1 MTEAAAALAPRVTVL
16 LSGNEAVARGAWEA
30 GVLVASAYPG
40 TPSTEI
46 LENLAAMEGV
56 SAEWAP
62 NEKVAYETAFG
73 GCLAGVRS
81 LAAMKHVGVN
91 VAADPLFTSVYTG
104 VNGGLVLISADDP
117 GMHSSQNEQDN
128 RRYAPFARLP
138 MLEPADSAE
147 ARDMATLAFQLSE
160 DLGLPVMLRLTTRV
174 SHSKSLVELGERR
187 VPAPKAYRKDP
198 AKYVMVPAN
207 ARVRRVDLERR
218 LERARAAAEASP
230 LNRVEWAS
238 GSEYQAADATVST
251 VAAGARHLGVITAG
265 IAYQYAREALGD
277 GASYLKVGMTY
288 PLPIERIREF
298 AAQVDDVL
306 IVEELDP
313 YMEEAIAAAGVRP
326 RSGRPAVG
334 KAVLP
339 AIGEL
344 SPARVRRGAQLA
356 GFLPG
361 LPDPVAARADAGETA
376 VVPEADPAPAL
387 PDRPPV
393 LCPGC
398 PHRAAFWV
406 LRRLGAVIT
415 GDIGCYTLG
424 AAPPLS
430 AMDSC
435 ICMGASITVGHGF
448 AKAQERLRALHAVG
462 EANEADAT
470 GGLAPSKPVIAV
482 IGDST
487 FFHSGI
493 TGLMNVVYNQSDV
506 VTVVL
511 DNRTTGMTGH
521 QPNPGTGVTL
531 QGAGAPV
538 LQPEDIARVL
548 RVPFVEVVD
557 PNDAAAFEDTL
568 RRAMGSGGP
577 AVVVAR
583 APCVLLRSV
592 KPKKPYRVDAAACN
606 ACRACT
612 RIGCPAIMFTGT
624 RVEIDRSLCRGCAA
638 CVALCRQNAIREE
651 GVDL

>member
-1 MTEAAAALAPRVTVL
+1 MTDAVSDVGERVTVL

-30 GVLVASAYPG
+30 GVLVAAAYPG

-62 NEKVAYETAFG
+62 NEKVAYEAAFG
-73 GCLAGVRS
+73 ASLAGVRS

-104 VNGGLVLISADDP
+104 VNGGLVLVSADDP

-128 RRYAPFARLP
+128 RRYAPFARIP

-147 ARDMATLAFQLSE
+147 ARDMAVLAFELSE
-160 DLGLPVMLRLTTRV
+160 ELDLPVMLRLTTRV
-174 SHSKSLVELGERR
+174 SHSKSLVPLGERR
-187 VPAPKAYRKDP
+187 VPALKEYEKDT
-198 AKYVMVPAN
+198 AKYVMVPAF
-207 ARVRRVDLERR
+207 ARVRRVDLDRR
-218 LERARAAAEASP
+218 LERARALSESSP
-230 LNRVEWAS
+230 ATKVEWA
-238 GSEYQAADATVST
+238 
-251 VAAGARHLGVITAG
+251 AGATGRRLGVITSG

-277 GASYLKVGMTY
+277 GVSYFKVGMTY
-288 PLPIERIREF
+288 PLPMNRMREF
-298 AAQVDDVL
+298 AAQVDDLLV
-306 IVEELDP
+306 VEELDP
-313 YMEEAIAAAGVRP
+313 YLEEALAAAGVRG
-326 RSGRPAVG
+326 RSGRPPVG

-339 AIGEL
+339 AMGEL
-344 SPARVRRGAQLA
+344 SPALVRRGAELA

-361 LPDPVAARADAGETA
+361 AGAPDAPDAVTEAADAE
-376 VVPEADPAPAL
+376 VL

-398 PHRAAFWV
+398 PHRSAFWV

-424 AAPPLS
+424 AAPPLA
-430 AMDSC
+430 AMDTC

-448 AKAQERLRALHAVG
+448 AKAQERLRALQACEAVP
-462 EANEADAT
+462 ADSLT
-470 GGLAPSKPVIAV
+470 VSKPVIAV

-493 TGLMNVVYNQSDV
+493 TGLMDVVYNHSDV

-531 QGAGAPV
+531 QGPGAPI
-538 LQPEDIARVL
+538 LYPEEIARAL

-557 PNDAAAFEDTL
+557 PNDATAFEDVM
-568 RRAMGSGGP
+568 RRALGSGGP

-583 APCVLLRSV
+583 APCILLRRV
-592 KPKKPYRVDAAACN
+592 KPKKPYRVDPAACN

-612 RIGCPAIMFTGT
+612 RIGCPAIMLGAG
-624 RVEIDRSLCRGCAA
+624 RVDIDASMCRGCAA
-638 CVALCRQNAIREE
+638 CLPLCRQNAIIGGGEE
-651 GVDL
+651 S